1 MMVNWQKM
9 RIFAE
14 NMLRFTMK
22 MDIRKVT
29 LIVAMTLAGIAS
41 QAQTVGANAQV
52 KFGYLSYDAVL
63 TSMADYAAM
72 ESSMA
77 ELRAQYEAELK
88 RVEDE
93 FNKKYE
99 EFLEGQ
105 KDFPPTILQKRQNE
119 LQELLDR
126 NIAFKKESQ
135 RLLAEARQKAEA
147 PLRSRL
153 AAALARVGSSQ
164 GLSFILN
171 TDVNAVPWINI
182 TQGVDVTEA
191 VKKGL

>member
-1 MMVNWQKM
+1 
-9 RIFAE
+9 
-14 NMLRFTMK
+14 MK

-29 LIVAMTLAGIAS
+29 LIVAMALVSLAS
-41 QAQTVGANAQV
+41 HAQSEGV

-63 TSMADYAAM
+63 KSMPAYLEVQNSM
-72 ESSMA
+72 EG
-77 ELRAQYEAELK
+77 LRAQYEAEQK
-88 RVEDE
+88 RAEDE

-135 RLLAEARQKAEA
+135 RLLAEAQQQAEA
-147 PLRSRL
+147 PLRSRM
-153 AAALARVGSSQ
+153 ASALARVGSSQ

-191 VKKGL
+191 VKKTF